1 MTEDRDRVADGNLLG
16 GVPAAVERDPLR
28 STSMPTEPV
37 VDVVAPSDS
46 PLENQLL
53 EIFFDRVP
61 MGIAV
66 FGTDLRLRRCNKT
79 WSAFFEHYLGVSADH
94 TTTGR
99 HLNELIPGNETAV
112 RQLVDIALAGQVTRQ
127 AAQRITVP
135 GADTYWDVVFA
146 PLFGDGHVV
155 GMVDIVTDAT
165 DRVRSFQRLEARI
178 AMFSEVA
185 AGMSVDQPL
194 SATLSVVVNAVHQT
208 TEGLACS
215 IVSWDEDGRGPATA
229 WADTVLGEGF
239 AGALEDVWNIRG
251 RRPVRAEDY
260 DGTIRR
266 GFRDA
271 ALADP
276 SLAPVHPYLTE
287 VMPWEDVA
295 LLPLVVSGVVVGEL
309 AVYLAPGQDLDDDD
323 RGYLVAL
330 ADQAAVAVRNSTLYR
345 AAERTA
351 ALEERQRL
359 ARELHDSV
367 SQSLFSMT
375 LHARTA
381 QRHLESLDVP
391 DAHPVAIEVEQLH
404 SLAQAALAEMRA
416 LIFELRPR
424 ALETEGLVA
433 ALSKQAAAITARE
446 EVAVHVLGP
455 DVGLGLE
462 PTVEE
467 HLYRIALEALH
478 NIVRHA
484 GATRVDVDVECT
496 DAGLVLRVR
505 DDGAGFDPSIE
516 RPGHLGLM
524 TMRERAEAIG
534 ARFDSDSGPGRGCEI
549 TVAVPFTA

>member
-1 MTEDRDRVADGNLLG
+1 MKEGRGALAHSSSD
-16 GVPAAVERDPLR
+16 GVPAAAERDPLR

-37 VDVVAPSDS
+37 VDDVPLSDS
-46 PLENQLL
+46 PLDSQLL

-61 MGIAV
+61 MGIAI
-66 FGTDLRLRRCNKT
+66 FDTDLRLHRCNKT
-79 WSAFFEHYLGVSADH
+79 WTAFFEHYLGVSADH
-94 TTTGR
+94 TTPGR
-99 HLNELIPGNETAV
+99 HLNELIPGNEQAI
-112 RQLVDIALAGQVTRQ
+112 RQMADIALAGQVIRQ
-127 AAQRITVP
+127 AAQRITIP
-135 GADTYWDVVFA
+135 GTDTYWDVVFA
-146 PLFGDGHVV
+146 PLFGDGRVV

-178 AMFSEVA
+178 ATFSQVA

-194 SATLSVVVNAVHQT
+194 SATLSLVVNAVHQT

-215 IVSWDEDGRGPATA
+215 IVCWDEDGRGPAIA

-239 AGALEDVWNIRG
+239 AGAIEEVWNIRG
-251 RRPVRAEDY
+251 RRPVGVEEY
-260 DGTIRR
+260 EGTIRR

-287 VMPWEDVA
+287 ATPWGDVA
-295 LLPLVVSGVVVGEL
+295 LLPLVVSGVVVGEV

-345 AAERTA
+345 AAERNA

-359 ARELHDSV
+359 SRELHDSV

-375 LHARTA
+375 LRARTA
-381 QRHLESLDVP
+381 QRYLESTDLPSD
-391 DAHPVAIEVEQLH
+391 HPVAIEIEQLH
-404 SLAQAALAEMRA
+404 SLAQGALAEMRA

-424 ALETEGLVA
+424 TLEAAGLAV

-446 EVAVHVLGP
+446 
-455 DVGLGLE
+455 GLTVNVYAPESRLRLD
-462 PTVEE
+462 PAVEE

-484 GATRVDVDVECT
+484 GATRVDVGVECT

-505 DDGAGFDPSIE
+505 DDGAGFDPSIK

-524 TMRERAEAIG
+524 TMRERAEVIG
-534 ARFDSDSGPGRGCEI
+534 ATFDSDSGPGRGCEI